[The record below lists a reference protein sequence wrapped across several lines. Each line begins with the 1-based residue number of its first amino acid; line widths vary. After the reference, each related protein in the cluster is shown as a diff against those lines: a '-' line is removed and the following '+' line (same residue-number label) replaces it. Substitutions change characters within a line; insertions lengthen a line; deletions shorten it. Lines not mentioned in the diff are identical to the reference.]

1 MSNWDR
7 FASWDDNAPQE
18 NNIDMQFNDIKKNLS
33 NTYARDDINDKLNQR
48 GYTPCSYPMN
58 INKSENNNNYKDE
71 YNKYFGRLD
80 YESSF
85 KKVNNTMNKNEKN
98 QINEHQFF
106 TNRTDFQYNTL
117 PSSISS
123 RNLNNKNSN
132 EINNSKNQNIDRS
145 IMDNANIT

>member
-7 FASWDDNAPQE
+7 FASWDNKAPQE

-85 KKVNNTMNKNEKN
+85 KK
-98 QINEHQFF
+98 I
-106 TNRTDFQYNTL
+106 
-117 PSSISS
+117 
-123 RNLNNKNSN
+123 NNKTIKNISKKFKRDFN
-132 EINNSKNQNIDRS
+132 FSLPRNVFFIPKKINF
-145 IMDNANIT
+145 